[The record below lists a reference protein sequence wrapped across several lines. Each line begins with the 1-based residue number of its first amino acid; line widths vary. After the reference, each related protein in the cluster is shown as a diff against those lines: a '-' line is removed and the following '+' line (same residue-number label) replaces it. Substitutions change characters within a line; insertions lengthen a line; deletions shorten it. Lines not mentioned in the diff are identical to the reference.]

1 MVDARGR
8 PKVDVKPYAA
18 GFMSETPSESTVWS
32 PQSEERAQISGR
44 KPRNLLGF
52 LASPSPKESLE
63 VVKAAAK
70 RSKACGGLADLLEKA
85 AEELGEGKVI
95 HKSTELI
102 PLLSSCGCEPKA
114 GKTTLL

>member
-1 MVDARGR
+1 MRKELRSRVENL
-8 PKVDVKPYAA
+8 
-18 GFMSETPSESTVWS
+18 ETCLVSWF
-32 PQSEERAQISGR
+32 
-44 KPRNLLGF
+44 F
-52 LASPSPKESLE
+52 LVSPSPKESLE

-102 PLLSSCGCEPKA
+102 PLLSTCGCEPKA
-114 GKTTLL
+114 GKKTLL